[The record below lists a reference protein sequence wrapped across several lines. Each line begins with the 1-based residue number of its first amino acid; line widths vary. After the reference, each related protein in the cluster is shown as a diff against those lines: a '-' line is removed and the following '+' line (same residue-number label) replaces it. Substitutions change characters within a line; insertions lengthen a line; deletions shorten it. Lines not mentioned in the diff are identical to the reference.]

1 MAPPVLETRGV
12 GFSVGK
18 VRLLHDVSIDAPAG
32 EVLVVVGPNGAG
44 KSTLL
49 RLLAGEL
56 TPSEGD
62 VLIDGRRLKDYSAAA
77 LAKRRAVLPQQTVL
91 QFAFTAR
98 EVVLMG
104 RNPHLKD
111 GWPSKDDAHI
121 AERAME
127 VTETTAFA
135 PRSFPTLSGGEQS
148 RVTLARVLAQEA
160 PLLLLD
166 EPTSSLDVRHQE
178 QVMVTAR
185 RLAAAGACVLV
196 ILHDLN
202 LASAYA
208 DRIAVLH
215 DGALAACD
223 VPAAVL
229 RAELLREVFEC
240 EFDVMSAETDRPYV
254 LPRRTAVIDGPLY
267 VSGPG
272 AGATPAVSPTA
283 VSPYGTTGV
292 APRLA
297 NEAEAPTA

>member
-1 MAPPVLETRGV
+1 MTPVLETRSA
-12 GFSVGK
+12 GFSAGK
-18 VRLLHDVSIDAPAG
+18 ARLLHNVSVQAAAR
-32 EVLVVVGPNGAG
+32 EVLAVVGPNGAG

-56 TPSEGD
+56 TPSEGE
-62 VLIDGRRLKDYSAAA
+62 VRIDGKPLKDYAPGA
-77 LAKRRAVLPQQTVL
+77 LALRRAVLPQHTML

-111 GWPSKDDAHI
+111 GWPGKEDERI
-121 AERAME
+121 ADRAMQI
-127 VTETTAFA
+127 TETTPFA
-135 PRSFPTLSGGEQS
+135 ARSFPSLSGGEQA
-148 RVTLARVLAQEA
+148 RITLARVLAQEA

-185 RLAAAGACVLV
+185 RLASAGACVLV

-215 DGALAACD
+215 KGSLVACGG
-223 VPAAVL
+223 PAAVL
-229 RAELLREVFEC
+229 QPSLLGEVFEC
-240 EFDVMSAETDRPYV
+240 EFDVMSCETDRPYV
-254 LPRRTAVIDGPLY
+254 LPRRTAVLDEPLY

-272 AGATPAVSPTA
+272 ASATPAVSPTA
-283 VSPYGTTGV
+283 VSPYGKAGV

-297 NEAEAPTA
+297 SEAEAPTQ